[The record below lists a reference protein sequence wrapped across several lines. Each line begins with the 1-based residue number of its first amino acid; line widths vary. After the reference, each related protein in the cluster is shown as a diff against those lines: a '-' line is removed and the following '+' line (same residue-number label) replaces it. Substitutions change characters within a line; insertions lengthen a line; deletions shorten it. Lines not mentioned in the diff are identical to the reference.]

1 MHGAQQSPWHPDVT
15 VATVVVRDGKL
26 LVVEE
31 YAGSDRLQLNQPA
44 GHLDPDET
52 LAQAAV
58 RETLEET
65 GWDVALTGFIGVYQ
79 WTAPTGQEFLR
90 FAFIGQ
96 ALGHHPDRKLDEGIE
111 RAVWMTPT
119 ELEASAERH
128 RSPLV
133 WKVVQDY
140 LAGQRFPLS
149 LVQAVP

>member
-1 MHGAQQSPWHPDVT
+1 MAAGQAPWYPDVT
-15 VATVVVRDGKL
+15 VATVVVRAGKL

-65 GWDVALTGFIGVYQ
+65 GWDVELTGFIGAYQ
-79 WTAPTGQEFLR
+79 WTAPSGQEFLR
-90 FAFIGQ
+90 FAFFGEP
-96 ALGHHPDRKLDEGIE
+96 LRHHPQRRLDDGIE
-111 RAVWMTPT
+111 RAIWMTPT
-119 ELEASAERH
+119 ELQAQADRH

-140 LAGQRFPLS
+140 LAGQRYPLS
-149 LVQAVP
+149 LVQAVA